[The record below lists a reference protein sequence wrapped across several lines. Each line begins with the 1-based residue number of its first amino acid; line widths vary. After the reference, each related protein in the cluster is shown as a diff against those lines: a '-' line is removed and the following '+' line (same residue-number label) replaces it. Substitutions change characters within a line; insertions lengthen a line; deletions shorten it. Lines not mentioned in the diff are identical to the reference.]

1 MGKPVTTRKDYE
13 VKTVE
18 SLTGQT
24 ITLARQGLTGGAPPT
39 QVREMPLQGFA
50 ISLIPLRVTSL
61 VSRSSINT

>member
-39 QVREMPLQGFA
+39 QIREISRFRGLQY
-50 ISLIPLRVTSL
+50 P
-61 VSRSSINT
+61 